1 MMMMLSNSRVL
12 VNNGTTKISSV
23 KAKKSTAKV
32 WTISSSFF
40 LFVSVVIRLYING
53 FYVKEIY
60 KMLRIISLSLCSLLW
75 WCESKNNELRRE
87 EVCACWKRTVC
98 SLSLSLSFVK
108 VVWLLLSSS
117 LSRVFH
123 LFIIVILPSARLL
136 GKEINRKTKTSVSF
150 FLFRVLVVTLNFSDE
165 TLSN

>member
-40 LFVSVVIRLYING
+40 LFVSLVIRLYING
-53 FYVKEIY
+53 FYIKEIY

-75 WCESKNNELRRE
+75 WYESKNNEWRRE
-87 EVCACWKRTVC
+87 EACEKCWERTAR

-108 VVWLLLSSS
+108 VLWLLLSSS

-123 LFIIVILPSARLL
+123 LFIIVILLKELACL
-136 GKEINRKTKTSVSF
+136 GKRSIGKPRPAY
-150 FLFRVLVVTLNFSDE
+150 
-165 TLSN
+165 LSSCLGFWLLP